1 MCHQQEFLQFADHCK
16 QLLNEDSVP
25 AHRDT
30 LQRMADTW
38 LRLAAEEQR
47 IADMVREADALFA
60 PAGNADARL
69 ARSRSI
75 RARLQ

>member
-16 QLLNEDSVP
+16 QLLNEHSLP
-25 AHRDT
+25 THRDT
-30 LQRMADTW
+30 LQRMADAW
-38 LRLAAEEQR
+38 VRLAAEEQR
-47 IADMVREADALFA
+47 IADLVRDADALFA
-60 PAGNADARL
+60 PAGHADARL